1 MYRSDRQVTEDLI
14 PVRFFGSIL
23 WYGLASHDEP
33 NAVVLLGLVRRAE
46 AEATDG
52 LDEKRKQK
60 LIRRSWRINDAI
72 LKPFMEAEAHVAK
85 FGLITYYVLRRLVD
99 AGRLEIV
106 DGTSLD
112 LIQTALLN
120 EEGTLFEFAN
130 IKKIDDSAQKA
141 ARKVFGA
148 LQAEGLFP
156 GEVWE

>member
-23 WYGLASHDEP
+23 WHGLPSHEERE
-33 NAVVLLGLVRRAE
+33 AIVLFGLVRRAE
-46 AEATDG
+46 EEATAD

-60 LIRRSWRINDAI
+60 LIRRSWRVNDAI
-72 LKPFMEAEAHVAK
+72 LKPFMDAEAHVAK

-106 DGTSLD
+106 DGTPLD
-112 LIQTALLN
+112 VIQTALLN
-120 EEGTLFEFAN
+120 EDGTLFEFAN

-141 ARKVFGA
+141 ARKVFAA
-148 LQAEGLFP
+148 LQSEGLFP
-156 GEVWE
+156 GMAWE